1 MEMCL
6 LKCPACGADM
16 KDWRDFSEK
25 SEIDKIKPFEC
36 TGFRCGKRWGL
47 TEILQNEERKCE
59 KV

>member
-1 MEMCL
+1 MVSYS
-6 LKCPACGADM
+6 CPSCGSVL

-47 TEILQNEERKCE
+47 TEILQNEERNE
-59 KV
+59 II